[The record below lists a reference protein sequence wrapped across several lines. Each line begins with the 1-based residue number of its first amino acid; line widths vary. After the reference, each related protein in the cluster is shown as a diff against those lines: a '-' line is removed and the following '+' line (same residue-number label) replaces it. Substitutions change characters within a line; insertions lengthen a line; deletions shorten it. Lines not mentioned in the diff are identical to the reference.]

1 MKNNILKLYITVF
14 YLCST
19 FVMFAQPGTG
29 SDNNGI
35 DDAGESDVTGAAP
48 IDDYVWVLAA
58 VGMLLVFLKFRA
70 MYKQSATN
78 QG

>member
-1 MKNNILKLYITVF
+1 MKNNVLKLYVTVF

-29 SDNNGI
+29 SDNSGI
-35 DDAGESDVTGAAP
+35 DDDGSSDVTGAP
-48 IDDYVWVLAA
+48 INDYIWVLAA

-70 MYKQSATN
+70 IYKQQISS
-78 QG
+78 QE

>member
-1 MKNNILKLYITVF
+1 MKNNVLKLYVTVF

-35 DDAGESDVTGAAP
+35 DDAGESDVTGAP
-48 IDDYVWVLAA
+48 IDDYVWVLATIGL
-58 VGMLLVFLKFRA
+58 VLVFLRLRA
-70 MYKQSATN
+70 FANQSN
-78 QG
+78 VKS